1 MRQLL
6 KLRVQLMPRLSEAFR
21 IYKETGKPP
30 IRALVMDYTS
40 DAEVSNIDD
49 EYLFCEDL
57 LVAPIAAG
65 QGDTRKVYLPAGNWA
80 DFFTGESMASG
91 WHTVTTEGIPVY
103 RKVCE

>member
-1 MRQLL
+1 
-6 KLRVQLMPRLSEAFR
+6 MPRLSEAFR